1 MVCKVS
7 IPSKPMVKGT
17 YKMFNSNMN
26 YLILAIVVGKEV
38 KQNFGKTVLLW
49 NLSHNKL
56 KPIIYLQDDM
66 WYLKMKVMKIIE
78 WSVVGKCTN
87 TQVLGSN

>member
-1 MVCKVS
+1 MEFMVCKVS
-7 IPSKPMVKGT
+7 ISSKPLVKGT

-56 KPIIYLQDDM
+56 KPIIYL
-66 WYLKMKVMKIIE
+66 
-78 WSVVGKCTN
+78 
-87 TQVLGSN
+87 